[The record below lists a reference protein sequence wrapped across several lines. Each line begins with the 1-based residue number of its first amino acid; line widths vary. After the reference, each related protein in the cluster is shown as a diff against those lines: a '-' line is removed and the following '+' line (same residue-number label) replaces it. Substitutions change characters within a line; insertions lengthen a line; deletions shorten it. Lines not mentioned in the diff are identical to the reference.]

1 MAGETSAT
9 APSRLLAI
17 DGLRGLLALVVVLW
31 HATEPLNCNALLIP
45 ANLAVCG
52 FFVLS
57 GYVLTRGWD
66 GSPLAFLLR
75 RFVRLWPA
83 YAVCLTLAF
92 AVAGAWPQWSLY
104 AWWPVVSPA
113 VDPPIWSLCVEAFA
127 MPFMPLF
134 VAAGRGRPVVAAAA
148 VALGAMAL
156 GAHWRVGYATFFVLG
171 AFLSRWEFRNRWLES
186 PVPQALGQISY
197 SLYLSHWIV
206 MSAARSV
213 WGPWGALLSVPLAFP
228 LAWALWRVVEAP
240 SIEASRAIGRRLRAA
255 KAAAPLPARA

>member
-9 APSRLLAI
+9 IPARLPAV

-31 HATEPLNCNALLIP
+31 HATEPLQGNALLVP

-66 GSPLAFLLR
+66 ASLPEFLVR

-92 AVAGAWPQWSLY
+92 AVAGAWPQWTLY

-113 VDPPIWSLCVEAFA
+113 VDPPIWSLCVEAVA

-134 VAAGRGRPVVAAAA
+134 VLAGRGRPVLVAAALA
-148 VALGAMAL
+148 AGAMAL
-156 GAHWRVGYATFFVLG
+156 GAHWRVGYATFFVAG
-171 AFLSRWEFRNRWLES
+171 AFLSRWAFRNRWLES
-186 PVPQALGQISY
+186 PIPQALGQISY
-197 SLYLSHWIV
+197 SLYLSHWIL
-206 MSAARSV
+206 MSAARSIF
-213 WGPWGALLSVPLAFP
+213 GPWGALMSVPLAFP
-228 LAWALWRVVEAP
+228 LAWALWRAVEAP
-240 SIEASRAIGRRLRAA
+240 SIEASRALRRRLRAIP
-255 KAAAPLPARA
+255 AAVPARA

>member
-9 APSRLLAI
+9 VAARLPAI

-31 HATEPLNCNALLIP
+31 HATEPLQWNALLIP
-45 ANLAVCG
+45 ANLSVCG

-66 GSPLAFLLR
+66 ASLPEFLVR

-92 AVAGAWPQWSLY
+92 AVAGEWPQWSLY

-113 VDPPIWSLCVEAFA
+113 VDPPIWSLCVEAVA

-134 VAAGRGRPVVAAAA
+134 IAAGRGRPVVAVAAI
-148 VALGAMAL
+148 ALGALAM
-156 GAHWRVGYATFFVLG
+156 GAHWRVGYAMFFVIG
-171 AFLSRWEFRNRWLES
+171 AFLSRWEFRNRWLEA
-186 PVPQALGQISY
+186 PGPQWLGQISY
-197 SLYLSHWIV
+197 SLYLSHWIL
-206 MSAARSV
+206 MSAARSL
-213 WGPWGALLSVPLAFP
+213 WGPWGALVVVPLAFP
-228 LAWALWRVVEAP
+228 LAFALWRVVEAP
-240 SIEASRAIGRRLRAA
+240 SIETSRAIRRRLHAI
-255 KAAAPLPARA
+255 APALPARA